1 MTRVLVVAADP
12 MEFRGMPRLPDIF
25 LTAKG
30 VGARCAAAAV
40 DAALQTFPAEAV
52 ISTGFCGA
60 LDPAMDI
67 GDIVVGTEVVDDARR
82 FPVMKP
88 RSERTH
94 HTGVVVSIGHIAQT
108 AAEKAELRAGGAI
121 AVEMEA
127 AGVAE
132 RAAARNLPFYCV
144 KVVTDLAGEDMA
156 NDFNSA
162 LRPDGHFATMDI
174 LRSSL
179 RQPLIRIPELLRL
192 RKRCARAALLLGEF
206 IADCRF

>member
-1 MTRVLVVAADP
+1 MRILMVASDK
-12 MEFRGMPRLPDIF
+12 MEFRGMPDLPDF
-25 LTAKG
+25 HMTAQG
-30 VGARCAAAAV
+30 VGMQWAAAAV
-40 DAALQTFPAEAV
+40 NAALQKFPAEAV

-60 LDPAMDI
+60 LDPAMDL
-67 GDIVVGTEVVDDARR
+67 GDIVVGTEVVSGTRR
-82 FPVMKP
+82 FPALTP
-88 RSERTH
+88 SSNRPH
-94 HTGVVVSIGHIAQT
+94 HAGVVVSNGHIVQT
-108 AAEKAELRAGGAI
+108 AAEKARLRKTGAI

-132 RAAARNLPFYCV
+132 RAAARGLPFYCI

-162 LRPDGHFATMDI
+162 LRPDGHFATMVI

-179 RQPLIRIPELLRL
+179 RQPLVRIPELLRL

>member
-1 MTRVLVVAADP
+1 MRILMVASDR
-12 MEFRGMPRLPDIF
+12 MEFRGMPKLPDFHLI
-25 LTAKG
+25 ARG
-30 VGARCAAAAV
+30 VGMKCASAAV
-40 DAALQTFPAEAV
+40 DTALQTFPAEAV

-60 LDPAMDI
+60 LDPAMKV
-67 GDIVVGTEVVDDARR
+67 GDIVVGTEVVSGASHFPALAPCNARR
-82 FPVMKP
+82 
-88 RSERTH
+88 H
-94 HTGVVVSIGHIAQT
+94 HTGVVVSNGHIVQT
-108 AAEKAELRAGGAI
+108 AAEKAALRKTGAI

-132 RAAARNLPFYCV
+132 RAAASSLPFYCV

-162 LRPDGHFATMDI
+162 LRQDGHFATMVI

-179 RQPLIRIPELLRL
+179 RQPLVRIPELLRL